1 MNDRNSNLEQF
12 EERIAASEQKAQ
24 QWERRYKEATISHAL
39 EDAAR
44 GQGAFN
50 ADQVVTLLRG
60 MTKLVET
67 TDKATGKPTGRFEAV
82 VDFPETDPKTGKPVA
97 VQKTPE
103 EAIRRMNELPGTY
116 GNLFAS
122 SAPKKSVTKQQ
133 DPIDVRKLTPAQ
145 YREIRKTNPERLGL
159 RPAYR

>member
-103 EAIRRMNELPGTY
+103 EAVRRMNLCGAFHYVASNTSWPCFEGAVLCWTPHNFCPTRFAGT
-116 GNLFAS
+116 
-122 SAPKKSVTKQQ
+122 P
-133 DPIDVRKLTPAQ
+133 
-145 YREIRKTNPERLGL
+145 
-159 RPAYR
+159 